1 MFVIFTEIFNKNNHG
16 KTAFQGAPVSL
27 AGEFIKVGA
36 QAPEFS
42 LVKGDLSS
50 FTQNDIK
57 GKYALLNIFPSM
69 DTGVCATSVRKFNK
83 LAAEMENTVVLA
95 ISKDLPLRRDVS
107 VQLKELKMLFHF
119 QTTDILLI
127 LEKNMVY

>member
-1 MFVIFTEIFNKNNHG
+1 MA
-16 KTAFQGAPVSL
+16 KTAFQGTPVSL
-27 AGEFIKVGA
+27 AGEFVKVGA

-50 FTQNDIK
+50 FTQDDIK

-69 DTGVCATSVRKFNK
+69 DTGVCAASVRKFNK

-95 ISKDLPLRRDVS
+95 ISKDLPSHRDAS
-107 VQLKELKMLFHF
+107 VQLKVLKM
-119 QTTDILLI
+119 
-127 LEKNMVY
+127 

>member
-1 MFVIFTEIFNKNNHG
+1 MA

-69 DTGVCATSVRKFNK
+69 DTGVYVQLQYANSTSWQPKWKIPLFWQFRKTF
-83 LAAEMENTVVLA
+83 L
-95 ISKDLPLRRDVS
+95 LRRDVS